1 MTLADLLFGS
11 WWTYRGGVEPWFDV
25 PYHAFNPFE
34 GSAWIVLAVLVI
46 RRYVRFHRSRIE
58 FAYAAAFFTFG
69 LTDFWE
75 AYAIGLG
82 LVCLK
87 IVNLLILV
95 RLRSVVIRRFYA
107 GSRWY

>member
-1 MTLADLLFGS
+1 MTLTKLLLGS

-25 PYHAFNPFE
+25 PYHAFNLLE
-34 GSAWIVLAVLVI
+34 GSAWVVLAALVL
-46 RRYVRFHRSRIE
+46 RRYLRFCRSRME
-58 FAYAAAFFTFG
+58 LGYAVAFFTFG

-82 LVCLK
+82 LVCIKLA
-87 IVNLLILV
+87 NLVLLL
-95 RLRSVVIRRFYA
+95 RLRFLVIHRYYP